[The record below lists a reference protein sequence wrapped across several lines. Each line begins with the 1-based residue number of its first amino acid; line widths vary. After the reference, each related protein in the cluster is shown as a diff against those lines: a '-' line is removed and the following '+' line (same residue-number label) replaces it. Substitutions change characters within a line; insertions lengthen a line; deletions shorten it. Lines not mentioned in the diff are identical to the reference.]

1 MVMPSRRWFPR
12 SLPARAVWFQNFRV
26 NFSDVAT
33 SLGFTAADVTSVGND
48 NQIIQFLAQTIVQL
62 DSYEDSIKKY
72 LEIITESEIGK
83 PVPVFPDDPGFT
95 LPVEVPTG
103 IFERLVDLV
112 ERIKV
117 APNYTDSIGALLG
130 ILPTASDSVTPD
142 NVKPSIKAFASSGD
156 YEFSIV
162 VSDREK
168 ATQWNVE
175 ILREGQTKWQTV
187 KTATGK
193 SVDVEV
199 PPTVEGKPERIQ
211 VRVQLIKN
219 NEDYGQPSDPTFV
232 TLNP

>member
-1 MVMPSRRWFPR
+1 MAIPSNRWFP
-12 SLPARAVWFQNFRV
+12 SNLPARAVWYQNFSEK
-26 NFSDVAT
+26 FSDVAT
-33 SLGFTAADVTSVGND
+33 SLGFSAADVGGVEQD
-48 NQIIQFLAQTIVQL
+48 NQLMQFLAQTIAQL
-62 DSYEDSIKKY
+62 DTYEDAVKKF
-72 LEIITESEIGK
+72 LAIITEDEIGK
-83 PVPVFPDDPGFT
+83 PIPMFPANPNFV
-95 LPVEVPTG
+95 LPVEQPTG
-103 IFERLVDLV
+103 VFERLVKLV
-112 ERIKV
+112 DRIKV
-117 APNYTDSIGALLG
+117 APNYTDEIGALLG
-130 ILPTASDSVTPD
+130 ILPTTSGSVSPD
-142 NVKPSIKAFASSGD
+142 AVKPTIRAFAATNG

-193 SVDVEV
+193 SVDVEAQ
-199 PPTVEGKPERIQ
+199 PTIEGKPERIQ